1 MKTKMFF
8 GALAALALALAGCAT
23 RSVNMPILRPAEVN
37 LHNYTTIAMGDV
49 WSPPHQ
55 WFRAQDIRDAFTARL
70 LESEYFETV
79 LDRAHLQAI
88 LQEHY
93 LAWSGFVD
101 EDSAPELGR
110 FIGAAALV
118 VGRVTRDEYKE
129 DISSETVTKK
139 DKNGQEYEVLKH
151 TRTGTHYLGVNIQIL
166 DVQTSAVIANK
177 RLETS
182 QADSKSDEDR
192 QPPRIDN
199 TFLYNVCVNELS
211 RQFIRAVAPY
221 YVNVSAPFELDNKHL
236 PELQTAHQMV
246 MVGEFE
252 RAMDILAAAAVKLG
266 VPPKSTA
273 KAFYDLGIIQMY
285 SGEYD
290 NAIDNFVRALE
301 LAPKNSRYSRAI
313 QTCRDER
320 YQAEQ
325 VRRQMEGPG

>member
-1 MKTKMFF
+1 MKTKLIL
-8 GALAALALALAGCAT
+8 GALALVLAGCAT
-23 RSVNMPILRPAEVN
+23 QSVNMAILRPAEVN
-37 LHNYTTIAMGDV
+37 LHAYTTIAVGDI
-49 WSPPHQ
+49 WGPPHQ

-70 LESEYFETV
+70 IESEYFETV
-79 LDRAHLQAI
+79 LDRAYLQAI
-88 LQEHY
+88 LQEHQ
-93 LAWSGFVD
+93 LSWSGFVD
-101 EDSAPELGR
+101 EDSAPRLGS

-129 DISSETVTKK
+129 EISSETVTKK
-139 DKNGQEYEVLKH
+139 DKTGQEYEVLKH

-177 RLETS
+177 RFETS
-182 QADSKSDEDR
+182 HADAKSAEDQ

-221 YVNVSAPFELDNKHL
+221 YVNVSATFELDNKYL
-236 PELQTAHQMV
+236 PELKTAHQMV
-246 MVGEFE
+246 VVGEFE
-252 RAMDILAAAAVKLG
+252 RAMDILAAAALKQG
-266 VPPKSTA
+266 IPPKSTA
-273 KAFYDLGIIQMY
+273 KAFYDLGLIQMY
-285 SGEYD
+285 SGAYD
-290 NAIDNFVRALE
+290 NAIENFVRALE

-320 YQAEQ
+320 HQAEQ